1 MDTQVAFKTGAFAV
15 TQEVWDKASDYLGI
29 QNADGRTHI
38 KRIGPDHIQIIQ
50 YAEVDKKSTFESSAN
65 QKIKVV
71 TAFTG
76 KLKGNEK
83 EWIKS

>member
-15 TQEVWDKASDYLGI
+15 TQEVWKKASNYLGI

-50 YAEVDKKSTFESSAN
+50 YEEVDKKSIFGSSAN
-65 QKIKVV
+65 QKTKVI
-71 TAFTG
+71 ASFIG
-76 KLKGNEK
+76 KLKDKEK
-83 EWIKS
+83 VWVKL